1 MKDSFLIKIIVI
13 YIFFLISKFTFAEIP
28 VLKSLL
34 PDLSMVYKEGKAWS
48 PTDFTNQET
57 ALGLERDAFAP
68 PKKMDS
74 AVKFWLSIYTE
85 YKSSQGVL
93 HDIDNLNVVYEKV
106 DFDFIDSNSG
116 FTELQ
121 KVKARENL
129 LEERKKQIVAGL
141 KKLTNITPEEELSDF
156 DKKLKKLWDDQ
167 GGMRAMKQA
176 AAVERVRFQLGQSDR
191 MKEAIF
197 LSGRY
202 LPMMEEVFKNAG
214 LPIQLTR
221 LVFVE
226 SSFNVLAR
234 SKVGASG
241 LWQIMPSAARGRLKV
256 NKAVDLRNHP
266 QKATELAAKML
277 KFNYEM
283 LGSWPLAVTGYNHGP
298 YGVKRLVERYKTREL
313 GELIETGEGRRFGF
327 ASRNFFASF
336 LAALEVESK
345 AATYFP
351 GIKQDVP
358 FQFTHLKTNK
368 PILFKDLV
376 EAFNGDRSLAQL
388 YNPHLQR
395 AAYRN
400 LVPLD
405 SKSYLIVPVEKKGEL
420 QKVLENTMT
429 KDIASVDNVITIKD
443 KKSESS
449 INAKRKQRERSVKR
463 QMAAD
468 AMTADALAALDR
480 AEPKTY
486 KVNRGDTLYQI
497 SKQFGVSIKS
507 ILSVNDLKRSHI
519 RVGQV
524 LLLP

>member
-1 MKDSFLIKIIVI
+1 MKDSFLLKIVI
-13 YIFFLISKFTFAEIP
+13 VYVFFIISKLTFAEIP

-34 PDLSMVYKEGKAWS
+34 PDLSMIYKDGKAWT
-48 PTDFTNQET
+48 PTDFNNQGA
-57 ALGLERDAFAP
+57 ALGLETNSFAP
-68 PKKMDS
+68 PKKMEN
-74 AVKFWLSIYTE
+74 AVKFWISIYTE
-85 YKSSQGVL
+85 YQSYQGVL
-93 HDIDNLNVVYEKV
+93 HDIDNLNVVYEKI
-106 DFDFIDSNSG
+106 DFNFIDSNSG
-116 FTELQ
+116 LTESQ
-121 KVKARENL
+121 KAKARENL
-129 LEERKKQIVAGL
+129 LEERKKQIVASL
-141 KKLTNITPEEELSDF
+141 KKLTDVTPEEELSDF
-156 DKKLKKLWDDQ
+156 DKNLRKLWEDQ
-167 GGMRAMKQA
+167 GGVSAIKQA
-176 AAVERVRFQLGQSDR
+176 AAVDRVRFQLGQSDR

-202 LPMMEEVFKNAG
+202 LPMMEEIFKNAG

-256 NKAVDLRNHP
+256 NKVVDLRNHP

-277 KFNYEM
+277 KFNFEM

-298 YGVKRLVERYKTREL
+298 YGVKRLVERNKTREL

-327 ASRNFFASF
+327 ASRNFYASF

-345 AATYFP
+345 AGTYFP
-351 GIKQDVP
+351 GIKQDRT
-358 FQFTHLKTNK
+358 FQFTHLKPK
-368 PILFKDLV
+368 QPIFFKDLV
-376 EAFNGDRSLAQL
+376 EAFNGDRTLAQL

-395 AAYRN
+395 SAYRN

-405 SKSYLIVPVEKKGEL
+405 SKSYLVVPEEKKDEIH
-420 QKVLENTMT
+420 KTLENSLA
-429 KDIASVDNVITIKD
+429 KEIVSVDSTSASGSGSN
-443 KKSESS
+443 KKAESS
-449 INAKRKQRERSVKR
+449 KGKPKERAEDRSV
-463 QMAAD
+463 AAS
-468 AMTADALAALDR
+468 AAILDNSEQR
-480 AEPKTY
+480 TY

-507 ILSVNDLKRSHI
+507 ILSANDLKRSRI
-519 RVGQV
+519 RAGQV